1 MNKNLSTVLAIGIT
15 AAIFYFLWKKGYLSS
30 WIQKLQSKFSSNS
43 AQQGN
48 YSGYPMTIP
57 SMPLQQGGMSLSQV
71 FQPSVIPSA
80 GGYGMIEV
88 QPPSQGQYFVSP
100 TPNMGL
106 A

>member
-30 WIQKLQSKFSSNS
+30 WIQKLQSKFSSNPV
-43 AQQGN
+43 QGN

-80 GGYGMIEV
+80 GGYGTIEV

-100 TPNMGL
+100 APNMGL